1 MRWLIDGYNVMH
13 AGGRVGPQLGR
24 EGFDRARRRFLD
36 ELAGAMGPDRAAG
49 TTVVFDANL
58 PPRDFPLE
66 TNYHGLHLVFALGDE
81 NADARI
87 ERMIGEDANPA
98 KLTVVSSDRRIRQA
112 AARRR
117 ARPMTAERFWDW
129 LDDLR
134 EGAAGGG
141 RLRQDAP
148 PQPPP
153 RERSEPITPEERAFW
168 LATFR
173 GLDDDR
179 ETREALAPNAPLI
192 TDAEIAEIQRQV
204 DCEP

>member
-36 ELAGAMGPDRAAG
+36 ELAGALGPDRAAG

-98 KLTVVSSDRRIRQA
+98 NLTVVSSDRRIRQA

-117 ARPMTAERFWDW
+117 ARPMTAEKFWDW

-134 EGAAGGG
+134 DRAAGGG
-141 RLRQDAP
+141 EPRRVAT

-153 RERSEPITPEERAFW
+153 DRSQPITPEERAFW

-173 GLDDDR
+173 EVDEDPR
-179 ETREALAPNAPLI
+179 TREALAPHALL

-204 DCEP
+204 DREP